1 MNNDE
6 IIHKQQRL
14 DRLPKFRYYQEAINL
29 LDEMLNEARADTA
42 KEVFAELDKAAWEQI
57 EPSRLEEFYKQFSN
71 VKDLEAALK
80 IAASFGVIGF
90 NTEEYQALKHKYKVD

>member
-1 MNNDE
+1 MTTNDE

-42 KEVFAELDKAAWEQI
+42 KQTAKQILTELDNAIYEWENMDFS
-57 EPSRLEEFYKQFSN
+57 EPDNSDYGEHFDTWCRK
-71 VKDLEAALK
+71 VD
-80 IAASFGVIGF
+80 IAKTI
-90 NTEEYQALKHKYKVD
+90 QALKKQHKVD